1 MKPKKQIKDIW
12 GWLNEIT
19 LYKTPIDQISDD
31 SWDHWN
37 SYVIHRFIS
46 MNLNFVEL
54 ANFIQIIPYEKKKQ
68 TYQIYRE
75 FIPNQKDWSQMTKIM
90 KYKIPSKVLMQT
102 IKRILLRFER
112 NQQKL
117 PSYPLGLVLS
127 SLDEKEGTP
136 TELIKDLAKKLR
148 NIHR

>member
-1 MKPKKQIKDIW
+1 M
-12 GWLNEIT
+12 
-19 LYKTPIDQISDD
+19 DQISDD

-75 FIPNQKDWSQMTKIM
+75 FIPNQKVYLKYIKSKIKGKNKELVKKVADYFSCSSQEAQTYLDLLGKKGTREILEKID
-90 KYKIPSKVLMQT
+90 T
-102 IKRILLRFER
+102 
-112 NQQKL
+112 
-117 PSYPLGLVLS
+117 
-127 SLDEKEGTP
+127 DEKE
-136 TELIKDLAKKLR
+136 LKKLLK
-148 NIHR
+148 

>member
-1 MKPKKQIKDIW
+1 LKPKKQIKDIW

-75 FIPNQKDWSQMTKIM
+75 FIPNQKVYLKYIKSKIKGKNKELVKKVADYFSCSSQEAQTYLDLLGKKGTREILEKIG
-90 KYKIPSKVLMQT
+90 T
-102 IKRILLRFER
+102 
-112 NQQKL
+112 
-117 PSYPLGLVLS
+117 
-127 SLDEKEGTP
+127 DEKE
-136 TELIKDLAKKLR
+136 LKKLLK
-148 NIHR
+148 

>member
-19 LYKTPIDQISDD
+19 LYKTPVDQISDD

-68 TYQIYRE
+68 TYQISKDSLADIIKKE
-75 FIPNQKDWSQMTKIM
+75 HKKQKAEKKKNKI
-90 KYKIPSKVLMQT
+90 SVA
-102 IKRILLRFER
+102 RIF
-112 NQQKL
+112 
-117 PSYPLGLVLS
+117 
-127 SLDEKEGTP
+127 
-136 TELIKDLAKKLR
+136 
-148 NIHR
+148 